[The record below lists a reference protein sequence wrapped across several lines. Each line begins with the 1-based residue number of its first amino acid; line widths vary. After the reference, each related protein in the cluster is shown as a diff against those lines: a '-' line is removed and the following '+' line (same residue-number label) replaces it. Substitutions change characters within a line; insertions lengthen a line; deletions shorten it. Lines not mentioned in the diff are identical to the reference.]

1 MKPIKTL
8 IIGLGQI
15 GMLYDLNHENPNL
28 VLTHSKAVSQNK
40 YFELV
45 GGVDKDDMR
54 CREFSKQFRKKAFKE
69 IEDALKFSSLI

>member
-1 MKPIKTL
+1 
-8 IIGLGQI
+8 
-15 GMLYDLNHENPNL
+15 MLYDLNHENPNL

-54 CREFSKQFRKKAFKE
+54 CREFSKQFRKRL
-69 IEDALKFSSLI
+69 LKKLKMRLNFHLLI